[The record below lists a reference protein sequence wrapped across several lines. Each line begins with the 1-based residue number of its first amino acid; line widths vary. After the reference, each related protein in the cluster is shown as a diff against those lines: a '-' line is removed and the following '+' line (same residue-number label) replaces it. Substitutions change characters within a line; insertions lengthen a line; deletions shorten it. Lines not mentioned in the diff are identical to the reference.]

1 MSNPTKNRRNLMST
15 AVDAA
20 AAALSFMAPLFNQI
34 IPKSPSGSSSSL
46 FGFLFKA
53 PCGICFYGVAA
64 AVGLMAAVQLIL
76 SIASAEE

>member
-1 MSNPTKNRRNLMST
+1 MSNPTKNRRNLMPT
-15 AVDAA
+15 AVD

-34 IPKSPSGSSSSL
+34 IPKSPSGSSSYL

-53 PCGICFYGVAA
+53 QCGICFYGVAA
-64 AVGLMAAVQLIL
+64 AVGLMAAVQFIL

>member
-1 MSNPTKNRRNLMST
+1 MSNPTKNRRNLMPT
-15 AVDAA
+15 AA
-20 AAALSFMAPLFNQI
+20 AEAEPFSFMAPFFNQI

-46 FGFLFKA
+46 FGFFKA

-64 AVGLMAAVQLIL
+64 DVGLMAAAQFIL